1 MNKNITDLVKFLC
14 CIGIFLH
21 HFYLRSPY
29 VQFLGPTA
37 CVIFFFLSAYGI
49 SLSLEKHPVGLLSFL
64 KKRLFKIYLPLLLVN
79 VFFVFLT
86 GYLCVGHF
94 DIPIFNVFGDKID
107 FIQHATIL
115 NTLGYVIGLSK
126 IDGVTWFLDVL
137 FVSYIVIWIVHQ
149 FKNKSIRIITVSAI
163 YVIYVAIVAQITPP
177 IQYGRIFDP
186 LGVVCGVLFAEN
198 TRIIPAIRSLLGRF
212 SVFVLFALIFIL
224 GVGLGA
230 LSNLQGRY
238 IKLILLVIA
247 VFSIIVVTCWS
258 DSNKNNYKLLCSW
271 LGGISYFVYLIHVKI
286 ANIVFLLY
294 GDQSLLLTMI
304 GIAFCS
310 VFLYFCYHK
319 ILKLL

>member
-21 HFYLRSPY
+21 HFYLHSPY

-49 SLSLEKHPVGLLSFL
+49 SFSLERHPIGLLSFL

-94 DIPIFNVFGDKID
+94 GIPIFNVFGDKID
-107 FIQHATIL
+107 FVQDATIL
-115 NTLGYVIGLSK
+115 EVLSYVIGLQK

-137 FVSYIVIWIVHQ
+137 FVSYIVIWIAHQ
-149 FKNKSIRIITVSAI
+149 CKNKSVRTIVVFAV
-163 YVIYVAIVAQITPP
+163 YLIYVAIVAQITPP

-186 LGVVCGVLFAEN
+186 IGVVCGVLFAGNNKLLPVIREN
-198 TRIIPAIRSLLGRF
+198 AGRY
-212 SVFVLFALIFIL
+212 SVLVIFALIFIL
-224 GVGLGA
+224 GIGLGA
-230 LSNLQGRY
+230 LPDLPGRY
-238 IKLILLVIA
+238 TKLILLIIA
-247 VFSIIVVTCWS
+247 VFSIVVVTCCS
-258 DSNKNNYKLLCSW
+258 KSNQNKYKSFCTW

-286 ANIVFLLY
+286 ANIVFLLC
-294 GDQSLLLTMI
+294 GEQSLLLSVI
-304 GIAFCS
+304 GITFGS
-310 VFLYFCYHK
+310 VFFYFCYHK

>member
-1 MNKNITDLVKFLC
+1 MNKNITDLIKFLC

-29 VQFLGPTA
+29 VGFLGTTA
-37 CVIFFFLSAYGI
+37 CVVFFFLSAYGI

-94 DIPIFNVFGDKID
+94 GIPIFNVFGDKID
-107 FIQHATIL
+107 FVQGVTIL
-115 NTLGYVIGLSK
+115 EILNYVIGLSK

-137 FVSYIVIWIVHQ
+137 FISYIVIWIVHQ
-149 FKNKSIRIITVSAI
+149 CKKKSIRIITVSVAYII
-163 YVIYVAIVAQITPP
+163 YVVVSAQITPP

-186 LGVVCGVLFAEN
+186 LGVVCGVLFAESN
-198 TRIIPAIRSLLGRF
+198 RVVLTIRRLSGRYT
-212 SVFVLFALIFIL
+212 VFMLFALIFIL

-230 LSNLQGRY
+230 MSNLQGRY
-238 IKLILLVIA
+238 AKLMLLLIA
-247 VFSIIVVTCWS
+247 AFSIIVVTCWS
-258 DSNKNNYKLLCSW
+258 DSNQKKYKQLCSW

-286 ANIVFLLY
+286 ANIVFLLC
-294 GDQSLLLTMI
+294 GEQSLLLSII
-304 GIAFCS
+304 GITLGS

-319 ILKLL
+319 ILKRL